1 MPSVT
6 IPLPDIEQI
15 VVRPSIYQVID
26 QVRDILGMSK
36 DVEVIYAGKRGT
48 VRSTGSAIS
57 ELGQENEAK
66 FTSDDLVTVD
76 VVEDYDVDA
85 VQEVN
90 SHSWDNAPIFSDPK
104 LNFSLR
110 PIYLPSKME
119 ITFSYRSTSE
129 TEVRQWIA
137 TQITKANRGRE
148 TTLHH
153 IVYSFPI
160 PAEFLYIL
168 TDVHTLREKNEGYGE
183 TLMDYFNKHRVS
195 RVSTLTDQAGV
206 KSIPVIH
213 EKQSQILGSFDFTVS
228 PEKPEYDR
236 DKGVWQ
242 TKFVYRYT
250 YWRPDQCFLHYPIA
264 VHNEFMPDIYTKY
277 LEDVV
282 DYDTT
287 KAYYSHGMNAVSGF
301 ALGSR
306 TNTPRY
312 PDQPLLIPS
321 FDTFKP
327 DVKQHTASVFIA
339 RCFLDETKHDL
350 LSLTDLG
357 DYEIDSDILDFLKTE
372 SPYLTKLF
380 FSVFHVEHYVN
391 GELQSYEKIEVT
403 PDLMIRSLTPLS
415 MRDVHHVR
423 LAALP
428 EISSPLYNALKRLS
442 KHPKAFLK
450 VVAAFNELLAADPD
464 FGSLDRYEKLEEWM
478 FTSVY
483 RILHM
488 THQGNFHSTGTNLDS
503 YIDEMIFTDKN
514 ALGLLTKLVPSRIK
528 SYIETKR
535 RLRLIRM
542 NTALVVKPRSQ
553 L

>member
-15 VVRPSIYQVID
+15 VVRPSVYQVID

-36 DVEVIYAGKRGT
+36 DVEVIYAGKRGV
-48 VRSTGSAIS
+48 VRATGSAIS
-57 ELGQENEAK
+57 ELNQENEAK
-66 FTSDDLVTVD
+66 FTSDDYVTVD
-76 VVEDYDVDA
+76 VIEDYDIDA

-90 SHSWDNAPIFSDPK
+90 AHSWDNAPIFSDAK

-148 TTLHH
+148 TSLHH

-160 PAEFLYIL
+160 PAEFLYVL
-168 TDVHTLREKNEGYGE
+168 ADVHTLREKNEGYGDS
-183 TLMDYFNKHRVS
+183 LMDYFNKHRVS
-195 RVSTLTDQAGV
+195 RVTTLTDQAGA

-213 EKQSQILGSFDFTVS
+213 EKQSQIVGSFDFTVS

-236 DKGVWQ
+236 DKGIWQ
-242 TKFVYRYT
+242 TKFVFRYT

-277 LEDVV
+277 LEDIV

-287 KAYYSHGMNAVSGF
+287 KAYYSHGMNALSSF
-301 ALGSR
+301 ALGARNSI
-306 TNTPRY
+306 PRY
-312 PDQPLLIPS
+312 PDQPLHIPS

-327 DVKQHTASVFIA
+327 EVKQHTATVFIA

-357 DYEIDSDILDFLKTE
+357 DYEIDQDILDFLKTE
-372 SPYLTKLF
+372 SPHLSKLF
-380 FSVFHVEHYVN
+380 FSVFHVEHYLN
-391 GELQSYEKIEVT
+391 GELQSYDKIEVT
-403 PDLMIRSLTPLS
+403 DDLMVRSIAPLS

-428 EISSPLYNALKRLS
+428 EITTPLYNALKRLS

-450 VVAAFNELLAADPD
+450 VVAAFNELLATDPD
-464 FGSLDRYEKLEEWM
+464 FGSLSNYEKLEEWM

-483 RILHM
+483 RIFYM

-503 YIDEMIFTDKN
+503 YVDEMVFTDKN
-514 ALGLLTKLVPSRIK
+514 ALGLLTKLDPNRIK
-528 SYIETKR
+528 KFIEAKR
-535 RLRLIRM
+535 RQKVVRM
-542 NTALVVKPRSQ
+542 NAAIVVKHRSNM
-553 L
+553 